1 VLCLQGHLLVSAPE
15 LSDVFERSV
24 VLLVRHNEE
33 GAFGLILNRVTDT
46 QVRDVWS
53 KVSESECLSDEP
65 LRVGGP
71 VEGPLMAL
79 HTDETVM
86 EMEVVN
92 GIYFSANRDKL
103 EQLAV
108 KPEEPVRYFVGYSG
122 WSAGQLEE
130 EIQRGSWQALPAR
143 TEHVFESDERLWE
156 RVRREIADH
165 VLRAQ
170 LGIKQK
176 HVPPDVTMN

>member
-1 VLCLQGHLLVSAPE
+1 MLCLQGHLLVSAPE

-24 VLLVRHNEE
+24 VLLVRHNAD
-33 GAFGLILNRVTDT
+33 GAFGLILNRVTDSS
-46 QVRDVWS
+46 VRDVWS

-86 EMEVVN
+86 EMEVIN
-92 GIYFSANRDKL
+92 GLYFSANRDKL

-108 KPEEPVRYFVGYSG
+108 NTEQPARYFVGYSG
-122 WSAGQLEE
+122 WSPGQLEE
-130 EIQRGSWQALPAR
+130 ELQRGSWQALPAR
-143 TEHVFESDERLWE
+143 AEHIFQSDDRLWE
-156 RVRREIADH
+156 VVRREIADH
-165 VLRAQ
+165 VLRVQ
-170 LGIKQK
+170 LGIK